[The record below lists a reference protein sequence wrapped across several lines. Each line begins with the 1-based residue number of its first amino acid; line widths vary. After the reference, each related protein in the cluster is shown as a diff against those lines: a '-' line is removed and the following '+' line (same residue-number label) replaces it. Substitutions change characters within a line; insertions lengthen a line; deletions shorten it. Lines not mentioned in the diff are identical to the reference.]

1 MALTRRVDAVL
12 SQQLARWE
20 EAGRSARR
28 RPCVAIASLPG
39 SGGEELG
46 HRLAERLGH
55 GCFGREIVDE
65 IAARQGVPHELMQKL
80 DERVRSAVDRFL
92 ADGVQ
97 DHRFTESEFMKEV
110 ERFVVP
116 IARRG
121 SAVFVGRGSAFL
133 LGPEL
138 ALRVLVVAPFA
149 QRVVRWARERRLTPH
164 EAAPSLRLEDEKRF
178 DFVRHH
184 FGARLDDPSAFDLA
198 VNTGTLGLD
207 DAVDSAAHAYRRH
220 AEGR

>member
-1 MALTRRVDAVL
+1 
-12 SQQLARWE
+12 
-20 EAGRSARR
+20 
-28 RPCVAIASLPG
+28 VAIASLPG
-39 SGGEELG
+39 AGGEELG

-80 DERVRSAVDRFL
+80 DERVRNAVDRFF

-97 DHRFTESEFMKEV
+97 DHRFTESEYMKEV

-138 ALRVLVVAPFA
+138 AFRLLVVAPFEL
-149 QRVVRWARERRLTPH
+149 RVARWARERRLTAE
-164 EAAPSLRLEDEKRF
+164 EAAASLRLEDEKRF

-184 FGARLDDPSAFDLA
+184 FGVRLDDPCVFDLA

-207 DAVDSAAHAYRRH
+207 AAVDAAGHTYRRR
-220 AEGR
+220 AGP